1 MWNITP
7 RCIFIIGCAIVKI
20 FNRSTR

>member
-7 RCIFIIGCAIVKI
+7 RCILIIGCAIVKI
-20 FNRSTR
+20 FNRCTR